1 MAIWQVDLHLVH
13 AADDLPDTTN
23 DGWIPPLLSGHQLL
37 QSRELLLEYLGNPW
51 QMVEDWFV
59 FGPENGSRVDVV
71 FETKN
76 TASVVIRFDARNDSE
91 QFPTL
96 MCRLAQKLN
105 CMFFSPDTGTLV
117 EADGA
122 TLIAAIDAA
131 HNAMALRNLKIE

>member
-1 MAIWQVDLHLVH
+1 MAIWQVDLHLIR

-23 DGWIPPLLSGHQLL
+23 DGWIPPLLSGHQAL
-37 QSRELLLEYLGNPW
+37 QARELLLEYLGNPW

-59 FGPENGSRVDVV
+59 FGAENGSRVDVV

-76 TASVVIRFDARNDSE
+76 TASVVVRFDARNDSE

-96 MCRLAQKLN
+96 MCGLAQKLN
-105 CMFFSPDTGTLV
+105 CMFFSPDTRTLV